1 MPSRSQPADQPT
13 LRYPV
18 LSDEPVELRRPR
30 RKARMIAASFAAT
43 IALTGA
49 TAYAGT
55 TYAISR
61 AESDLRESRD
71 QFARDL
77 EQRRQERDRQQAE
90 VDKDLCTVVTRLTP
104 DPATDELRRR
114 YGCGPFVPPSSE
126 SGPTPGTAGAT
137 PPGPGGSPRSSDD
150 TPHVRPLARPIPAP
164 APLPAPVSPPT
175 LEPVGHQQGGSS
187 GSGPGSD
194 PGGAGGPGGSHGH
207 HRPPQHPRPPSK
219 HQAPP
224 LLIVVRVC
232 LPLLGCL
239 L

>member
-1 MPSRSQPADQPT
+1 MHSRSQHADEPT

-90 VDKDLCTVVTRLTP
+90 VDNDLCTVVTRLTP
-104 DPATDELRRR
+104 DPATEELRRR
-114 YGCGPFVPPSSE
+114 YGCGPFVPR
-126 SGPTPGTAGAT
+126 PTEAGSTPAPGT
-137 PPGPGGSPRSSDD
+137 P
-150 TPHVRPLARPIPAP
+150 
-164 APLPAPVSPPT
+164 
-175 LEPVGHQQGGSS
+175 
-187 GSGPGSD
+187 
-194 PGGAGGPGGSHGH
+194 
-207 HRPPQHPRPPSK
+207 
-219 HQAPP
+219 
-224 LLIVVRVC
+224 
-232 LPLLGCL
+232 
-239 L
+239 